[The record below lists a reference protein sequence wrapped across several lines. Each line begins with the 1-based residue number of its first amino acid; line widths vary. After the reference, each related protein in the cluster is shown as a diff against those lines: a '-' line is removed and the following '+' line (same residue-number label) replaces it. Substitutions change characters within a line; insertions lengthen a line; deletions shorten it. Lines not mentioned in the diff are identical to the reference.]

1 MKRLDISVFH
11 LWMLS
16 LGLLVVGCG
25 TMRKAEQVIP
35 PTPEQIV
42 SEHLSQR
49 DPIDLLDDLDK
60 YPEFKDRIENTLFRR
75 INYEDYDYKELKEFS
90 RLAQDDFDA
99 SVFFDSLLVDRQES
113 VLSMLSD
120 EDDIFKVGIFYRNNS
135 QQYDFLH
142 DELKEAYFEDV
153 DNLDY
158 YGLKHLHMAFV
169 NTDLDKLVYPRY
181 SSVRD
186 EIVTGIMDELNPYFA
201 EEKEMLDEIDGEIRS
216 NLESYIEN
224 GVVSVVSELSE
235 KVDRGFI
242 KRTFRRK
249 DMDNYSV
256 TEYAEKL
263 IRDYLDQGYI
273 SDVINNGMT
282 NFIKA
287 STLTRMDYLENY
299 CGDASDNSQYYIS
312 GEYGPDALDMV
323 ADKSKAKDIQ
333 NLKTFNNVTTVVSL
347 AMVFTPVGWAGL
359 LIDALDMYNGLTES
373 SKIKT
378 MMDQLS
384 EALYVSCTEQV
395 DKYMSDLYTD
405 IDNAREES
413 KKYIIRYFNEVF

>member
-1 MKRLDISVFH
+1 
-11 LWMLS
+11 
-16 LGLLVVGCG
+16 
-25 TMRKAEQVIP
+25 MRKANQVIP

-60 YPEFKDRIENTLFRR
+60 YPEFKDRIENTLYRR
-75 INYEDYDYKELKEFS
+75 INYDDFDYMELKEFLL
-90 RLAQDDFDA
+90 LAQDDFDA

-113 VLSMLSD
+113 VLSSLAE
-120 EDDIFKVGIFYRNNS
+120 EDDIFQVGIFYRNNS

-142 DELKEAYFEDV
+142 DALKEAYFGDV
-153 DNLDY
+153 NNLEY
-158 YGLKHLHMAFV
+158 YGLKHLHMAFI

-181 SSVRD
+181 FSVRN

-201 EEKEMLDEIDGEIRS
+201 LEKDMLDEIDEEIR
-216 NLESYIEN
+216 NDLEAYIEN

-235 KVDRGFI
+235 KVDRGFL

-249 DMDNYSV
+249 DMDNYSI

-263 IRDYLDQGYI
+263 IRDYLDQDYI
-273 SDVINNGMT
+273 SDVINTGMS

-287 STLTRMDYLENY
+287 STFSRMDYLEYY
-299 CGDASDNSQYYIS
+299 CEDASENSHYYIS
-312 GEYGPDALDMV
+312 GEYVSDAIDLV
-323 ADKSKAKDIQ
+323 TDKSKVKDIQ
-333 NLKTFNNVTTVVSL
+333 NLKTFNNVTTIASF
-347 AMVFTPVGWAGL
+347 AIMFTPVGWAGL

-373 SKIKT
+373 SKVNT

-405 IDNAREES
+405 IDKAREES
-413 KKYIIRYFNEVF
+413 KNYITRYFYEIF